1 MKSKFFNRFI
11 KFVTLSFFSVLSLAT
26 YSNQPIWL
34 VNTAQ
39 QAYALA
45 EKAKNKNSSHHT
57 VLIWKVGDGGG
68 PAGLPAA
75 KGTYFDVQIDWSYNG
90 AAFEW
95 ERNVSF
101 SAPSGA
107 YQRAIPFRD
116 YISNKGYRV
125 MVIKGRIDHFS
136 LKDYV
141 GDTYDPVRD
150 NLHMVYHL
158 ADNQT
163 KSYAQAFDGCSN
175 LQQVSFS
182 YASQAL
188 ENLWSA
194 RVTDAS
200 RMFANTPALRSITNT
215 LSLPNAT
222 DVSGMFQN
230 AGSNQ
235 LSLSLW
241 KLFPKG
247 SKVTKASNIFNGVS
261 SSDIYGM
268 GDWDFSSITDASY
281 IFQGLEDLSI
291 IPQGLKLPNAT
302 TAQGMF
308 QGAGAPGQI
317 LRVHNLFPKNGN
329 KLRNTSY
336 MFADM
341 QTGDVRGL
349 ETLNQSFSAVT
360 DASFMFR
367 AFPNVGKIPQNLN
380 FHKVSN
386 ASGMFQNAGR
396 AGQVLDVPN
405 LFIGDT
411 ASNLSYL
418 FDSINA
424 SVKTM
429 GQWAKRISRS
439 ATDIS
444 FMFRNVADLNFL
456 SNSDRLY
463 FDKVVNAKGLFQGAG
478 KKGYVLNVYKLF
490 RTGSVKDLTSLFLG
504 SKISRIMH
512 LDTWDTSN
520 VTSITY
526 LFRSAHNLQS
536 YAGIGKWNTSR
547 LIQMVSPFSNAT
559 RINPLDEIHGKWDT
573 RNVQN
578 MEEAFMGVKFPI
590 DGHAT
595 LGLNTNSVRNMKYM
609 FKRAKFPPMDGINFA
624 SVRDAD
630 RMYTEA
636 TLRRD
641 LIKNVETWNFSRN
654 LSRAREVFTLV
665 GFDGVY
671 DYLGTWKLYSVL
683 AGYFYWAFQNFPKWH
698 KEDVA
703 RTGNANFKY
712 DIDLS
717 GNGGC
722 GRIYYPGD
730 GGVNLSESEYNN
742 LVSACEGKRPA
753 GLHQTGVKYDP
764 LHARFVKMPR
774 HITAASRDACS
785 DIDEFKNDPYC
796 AEFKFM
802 CAVPSWA
809 DKFAV
814 ELPKDGGPYKCSE
827 WTAYQLQCI
836 DMSDARFTTQIC
848 EDMRVLFRRLC
859 NVTKPVLA
867 EFFSSPLCTEWRQ
880 YYVNRYANP

>member
-1 MKSKFFNRFI
+1 MLPGPETAYAREKFF
-11 KFVTLSFFSVLSLAT
+11 
-26 YSNQPIWL
+26 
-34 VNTAQ
+34 
-39 QAYALA
+39 
-45 EKAKNKNSSHHT
+45 
-57 VLIWKVGDGGG
+57 D
-68 PAGLPAA
+68 
-75 KGTYFDVQIDWSYNG
+75 
-90 AAFEW
+90 
-95 ERNVSF
+95 
-101 SAPSGA
+101 
-107 YQRAIPFRD
+107 
-116 YISNKGYRV
+116 
-125 MVIKGRIDHFS
+125 
-136 LKDYV
+136 
-141 GDTYDPVRD
+141 
-150 NLHMVYHL
+150 
-158 ADNQT
+158 
-163 KSYAQAFDGCSN
+163 
-175 LQQVSFS
+175 
-182 YASQAL
+182 
-188 ENLWSA
+188 
-194 RVTDAS
+194 
-200 RMFANTPALRSITNT
+200 
-215 LSLPNAT
+215 
-222 DVSGMFQN
+222 
-230 AGSNQ
+230 
-235 LSLSLW
+235 
-241 KLFPKG
+241 LFPKG

-261 SSDIYGM
+261 SSGIYGM
-268 GDWDFSSITDASY
+268 DDWDFSSITDASY
-281 IFQGLEDLSI
+281 MFQGLEDLSI

-478 KKGYVLNVYKLF
+478 RKGYVLNVYKLF

-595 LGLNTNSVRNMKYM
+595 LGLSTSSVRNMKYM
-609 FKRAKFPPMDGINFA
+609 FRRAKFPPMDGINFA
-624 SVRDAD
+624 NVRNAD
-630 RMYTEA
+630 YMYYDA

-641 LIKNVETWNFSRN
+641 LIKTVETWNFSRN
-654 LSRAREVFTLV
+654 LSSARHVFEHAD
-665 GFDGVY
+665 FDGVY
-671 DYLGTWKLYSVL
+671 DYLGTWKQFNLL
-683 AGYFYWAFQNFPKWH
+683 NGYFYWAFQSFPTYH
-698 KEDVA
+698 RVDVA
-703 RTGNANFKY
+703 RTGDPNLKY
-712 DIDLS
+712 DIDLG

-722 GRIYYPGD
+722 GD
-730 GGVNLSESEYNN
+730 GYSPENGSLVDLSEEEFFR
-742 LVSACEGKRPA
+742 LVEACENKIYPEFPKIGISIPNFKDHFPIPPRIAKARNRNTCIRLDDYKNSINCVESSMYCAQPSSLDTFLVISNED
-753 GLHQTGVKYDP
+753 GYYKCSQWVNYQLECIDTS
-764 LHARFVKMPR
+764 HARF
-774 HITAASRDACS
+774 A
-785 DIDEFKNDPYC
+785 
-796 AEFKFM
+796 
-802 CAVPSWA
+802 
-809 DKFAV
+809 
-814 ELPKDGGPYKCSE
+814 
-827 WTAYQLQCI
+827 
-836 DMSDARFTTQIC
+836 TQTC
-848 EDMRVLFRRLC
+848 EDVRFLFRRHCSSTMPDGSLSL
-859 NVTKPVLA
+859 NPIVQ
-867 EFFSSPLCTEWRQ
+867 SPLCTSWRQ
-880 YYVNRYANP
+880 YYASRYANP